1 MWRKVG
7 CRRNRKAKQR
17 QLRWCVSCPAD
28 AINLAPHSCSQST
41 YIKAHH
47 HHQEN
52 IAKIANAALHKC
64 PGKSSLI
71 VCLSS
76 LTCLWLF
83 SLEVVAKCL
92 PKWPT
97 WKVLLPL
104 TIPGVLRK
112 VGIEM
117 LGQHNTEN
125 NKISKIFWKSAF
137 QGHSLMDWDFTTGLS
152 SLMMVTR
159 QCPLLK
165 TYVHCLIFVVTDRK
179 FGERVRIGRHLGP
192 TVISESILV
201 KLCHKSQHVPRV
213 SPRVRNLIKPTS
225 ESFEQQEIIFASP
238 RFGRECV

>member
-1 MWRKVG
+1 MIYHKISFFFIFHFLKILHICERDQPDICFTSLFCEFLFANMWRKVG

-76 LTCLWLF
+76 LTCLWLS

-92 PKWPT
+92 PK
-97 WKVLLPL
+97 
-104 TIPGVLRK
+104 
-112 VGIEM
+112 
-117 LGQHNTEN
+117 
-125 NKISKIFWKSAF
+125 
-137 QGHSLMDWDFTTGLS
+137 
-152 SLMMVTR
+152 
-159 QCPLLK
+159 
-165 TYVHCLIFVVTDRK
+165 
-179 FGERVRIGRHLGP
+179 
-192 TVISESILV
+192 
-201 KLCHKSQHVPRV
+201 
-213 SPRVRNLIKPTS
+213 
-225 ESFEQQEIIFASP
+225 
-238 RFGRECV
+238 